1 VDGSMKRILIIQ
13 LCRLGDILQTTP
25 MLRGLRREHPD
36 AEITLV
42 LHDLMANAPV
52 PAALYDR
59 TLAFPY
65 SRIGGGVSDAPQDWN
80 AHADHV
86 RQFLREL
93 GTEPFDLI
101 LNLSHNDISGMLC
114 GLIPA
119 REVRGGYIGADRR
132 RVVRGVWMTYFWS
145 SQLWRDQ
152 GCFNLVDLHNWM
164 AGVASDAAPL
174 NVDITD
180 GAHASVDAWLSTHA
194 IGDRPLIAVQLG
206 ASEERKRWPAERFAQ
221 AVNLIPEALGEIVF
235 VGATH
240 ERQLFQQA
248 EPHLR
253 RRVHVA
259 IGETSLL
266 ELAAL
271 LSRCQLLLTND
282 TGTMHVA
289 TAAGARVVDVSV
301 GPVFVHETGPYGE
314 GHFVIEPAIECYPC
328 TLGSDCHHMSCHGY
342 PAPADVAA
350 LAVHALGAGP
360 LPSPARARIMTGA
373 FGAGG
378 HIEYRTIWPAVESP
392 AELRRQA
399 ARRVWEYTL
408 QAPGVPT
415 DVVPPSVARVGV
427 STSGDQTALRA
438 LALVAR
444 DAAGLAA
451 SIPERDP
458 SEHTALLAQV
468 ATKLRL
474 LQFAGQT
481 EVACQPIVAY
491 LTLRLG
497 GIAETAVEDVARIYA
512 NECAAAAE
520 RAELLAARL
529 AGLYDAVASE
539 ERLAS

>member
-1 VDGSMKRILIIQ
+1 MKRILIVQ

-25 MLRGLRREHPD
+25 MLRGLRREHPG

-59 TLAFPY
+59 LLAFPY

-93 GTEPFDLI
+93 GPEPFDLI

-174 NVDITD
+174 DV
-180 GAHASVDAWLSTHA
+180 AVSDAAQAAIETWLSAHA

-221 AVNLIPEALGEIVF
+221 AVNLIPEELGEIVF
-235 VGATH
+235 VGTAH
-240 ERQLFQQA
+240 ERELFQQA

-259 IGETSLL
+259 IGETSLP

-271 LSRCQLLLTND
+271 LSRCTLLLTND

-289 TAAGARVVDVSV
+289 TAVGARVIDVSV

-314 GHFVIEPAIECYPC
+314 GHFVIEPSVECYPC

-350 LAVHALGAGP
+350 LAVHAVGAGP
-360 LPSPARARIMTGA
+360 LPSPARARIMTGT
-373 FGAGG
+373 FCAGG
-378 HIEYRTIWPAVESP
+378 HIEYRTIWPPVESP

-408 QAPGVPT
+408 QAPGVSP
-415 DVVPPSVARVGV
+415 DAVHPARSRASAV
-427 STSGDQTALRA
+427 STAADQTALRA

-444 DAAGLAA
+444 DASSLAA
-451 SIPERDP
+451 SIPTRRA

-491 LTLRLG
+491 LTIRLG
-497 GIAETAVEDVARIYA
+497 AIAETAVEEVSRIYA
-512 NECAAAAE
+512 EECAAAAE

-529 AGLYDAVASE
+529 SSAYDAAASE